1 MDAWRWVT
9 GEFATMKDL
18 YLMLRMEEV
27 VKQEVFYNAMTR
39 CSHEGCTFY
48 SEMGGVCVTRNN
60 EETMLMKKGVPW
72 VVSDPNTVY

>member
-1 MDAWRWVT
+1 MALRAAR
-9 GEFATMKDL
+9 GELNDVTMKDL

-60 EETMLMKKGVPW
+60 EETMLMKKGVP
-72 VVSDPNTVY
+72 